1 MERAEQPEKSSPVS
15 KTCLGR
21 QSPRIFLSLQEV
33 RGYILAPLNLSA
45 RMSLS
50 LFTCHAPIHTETNA
64 VDFFGVFSICYFFLL
79 CFPCW
84 ENNLE
89 KPRVVVFKSPVH
101 FKHNI
106 AARLF
111 KKSKSNLFRS
121 SFLSK
126 RKLQSLPNIVYRI
139 SLRRL
144 GQFVQLVLEYP
155 NLIKTWSKCGHPEEK
170 REY

>member
-1 MERAEQPEKSSPVS
+1 MTAEGQMMEKAVQPEKSGPVK

-21 QSPRIFLSLQEV
+21 QFPRIFLSLQEV
-33 RGYILAPLNLSA
+33 RDYILAPLNLSA
-45 RMSLS
+45 RISLS
-50 LFTCHAPIHTETNA
+50 LFMCHTPIHIETND
-64 VDFFGVFSICYFFLL
+64 VDLFGFFSTYYFFLL
-79 CFPCW
+79 CFPCS
-84 ENNLE
+84 ENNWQ
-89 KPRVVVFKSPVH
+89 KPRVVVFNSPVY

-126 RKLQSLPNIVYRI
+126 WKLWSLPNTVYRI

-144 GQFVQLVLEYP
+144 GQFVQLVIESP
-155 NLIKTWSKCGHPEEK
+155 NLIKT
-170 REY
+170 